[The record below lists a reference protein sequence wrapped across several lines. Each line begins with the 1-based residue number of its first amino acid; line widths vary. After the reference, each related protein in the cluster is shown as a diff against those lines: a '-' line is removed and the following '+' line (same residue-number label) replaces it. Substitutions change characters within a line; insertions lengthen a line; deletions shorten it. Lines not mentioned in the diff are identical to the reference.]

1 MDKHTKITQGHEIIC
16 PSARV
21 KKIEEHKIKISI
33 ERIKDR
39 QREKGGNT
47 YLHFLF

>member
-1 MDKHTKITQGHEIIC
+1 MDKHTKITQGH
-16 PSARV
+16 

-33 ERIKDR
+33 EHIKDR